1 MVKKIMHLLNNTKL
15 SAYSLIL
22 YLFGILLLLSMFA
35 IVFTPSAYVVVEF
48 LDIDYEIYFK
58 YLYITSVIISFIQI
72 IKLAFMDRHK
82 KTDINIFLYWLLNIV
97 LGFALSCILGPIIFL
112 VIIVI
117 GIKSDLKY

>member
-1 MVKKIMHLLNNTKL
+1 
-15 SAYSLIL
+15 
-22 YLFGILLLLSMFA
+22 MFA